1 MSRETRIAIATAGFA
16 LACAALQFAG
26 AGPWLRYDRVAIGA
40 GEVWRLLTGHLVH
53 LTPSH
58 LAVNVAGLALVAL
71 LVGRQLPLRAW
82 GIALLACSLGASA
95 GLWWLSPDVRWYVG
109 LSGVLHGL
117 LVAGAARAAQR
128 GPERVFHALVLAVVG
143 AKLGWEQL
151 VGALPGTSRL
161 AGGSVIVDA
170 HLFGA
175 AGGLAVAVVFM
186 LMRR

>member
-1 MSRETRIAIATAGFA
+1 MNRDTRIAIATLAVA
-16 LACAALQFAG
+16 LACALLQATG
-26 AGPWLRYDRVAIGA
+26 AESYLRYDRYAIGD
-40 GEVWRLLTGHLVH
+40 GEVWRLVSGHFVH
-53 LTPSH
+53 LGTAH

-71 LVGRQLPLRAW
+71 LVGRHLSLRAW
-82 GIALLACSLGASA
+82 GATLLVCCLVTA
-95 GLWWLSPDVRWYVG
+95 GGLLWLSPNVRWYVG

-117 LVAGAARAAQR
+117 LIAGAAHAARR
-128 GPERVFHALVLAVVG
+128 GPERTFNAVVLAIVG
-143 AKLGWEQL
+143 AKLGWEQF

-175 AGGLAVAVVFM
+175 VGGLAVAVLL